1 MNMNR
6 TVLDASA
13 LLALLHAEDGSER
26 VEYALP
32 DSVIASVNLAEVFA
46 ALVDRGLSTFE
57 VRDAIEG
64 LALTVVPF
72 DETLAYETSFISNG
86 GDGESLS
93 LGDRACLALAQQMN
107 ATAMTADHRWRD
119 LDLSVDV
126 EVVC

>member
-72 DETLAYETSFISNG
+72 DETRVIRSSRRQVTLLASPYRRELFTKTNSLAA
-86 GDGESLS
+86 GD
-93 LGDRACLALAQQMN
+93 C
-107 ATAMTADHRWRD
+107 
-119 LDLSVDV
+119 
-126 EVVC
+126 